1 MIGIVYCSRC
11 GSDEV
16 GSSPTD
22 VSGVYEVYCI
32 DCEAVARVTGFE
44 VRTYMG
50 PREGLVT
57 RMSRPG
63 ATPSIA
69 SRGEVDPMGEFYVEH
84 GLGVGQAG
92 LAALEQAL
100 STATRE
106 EDLQQVLQTH
116 PSLLVHHLRGGHGR
130 YVLPKVRLGSEHVTD
145 FIIGDRASYGYEWIL
160 VELESP
166 LAKMFNQ
173 NGDPSAALNHALQQI
188 GTWRTWLA
196 RNLDYAMRA
205 RHESGLG
212 LADIEGEAQ
221 GLVIMDRRDSLRPE
235 THATR
240 RRLQR
245 YHNIQIRTYDWLVEV
260 NRRQVDLMAMF
271 GGSGQDEEAADD
283 WSREA

>member
-1 MIGIVYCSRC
+1 MIGIGYCTNC

-16 GSSPTD
+16 GSSPASAAGEFEFYCLD
-22 VSGVYEVYCI
+22 CHAVSRVSG
-32 DCEAVARVTGFE
+32 FE
-44 VRTYMG
+44 LRAYMG
-50 PREGLVT
+50 PREGDVT

-63 ATPSIA
+63 ATPSIRARA
-69 SRGEVDPMGEFYVEH
+69 SVDPLEEFSVDH
-84 GLGVGQAG
+84 GLGVGGAG
-92 LAALEQAL
+92 LAALEHAL
-100 STATRE
+100 VTATRE
-106 EDLQQVLQTH
+106 EDLQQVLQAH

-145 FIIGDRASYGYEWIL
+145 FIIGDRASYGYEWVL

-166 LAKMFNQ
+166 FAKMFKQ
-173 NGDPSAALNHALQQI
+173 DGDPSAALNHALQQV
-188 GTWRTWLA
+188 GSWRTWLA
-196 RNLDYAMRA
+196 RNLDYAMRG
-205 RHESGLG
+205 RQESGLG

-221 GLVIMDRRDSLRPE
+221 GLIIMDRRSSLRPE

-271 GGSGQDEEAADD
+271 GDRLKDEEAADD
-283 WSREA
+283 WARRS